1 MNETQRPPAVREVR
15 IGEHQAGQ
23 RIDNFLIT
31 QLKGVPRTHI
41 YRILRKGEV
50 RVNKGRI
57 KPDYRLQEGDVVRV
71 PPVRTGEAPPPSQPG
86 SRVLELIEQS
96 IIFEDDALLI
106 LNKPAGIAVH
116 GGSGVNYGVIEA
128 LRALRPQAPFLELGH
143 RLDRDTSGCLVV
155 AKKRSALRAFQERL
169 RSGGMEKQ
177 YLALV
182 KGRWGGGSR
191 RVSAPLRKNVL
202 SSGERIVRVDP
213 EGKPAL
219 SIFEP
224 LTLYTGASLMRVTLV
239 TGRTHQVRV
248 HAAHAGHPLAGDDK
262 YGDADFNR
270 YMAAR
275 GLKRLFLH
283 ASALQFTLP
292 MERPRDIAVSA
303 PLPPE
308 LTTVLDRLE
317 SA

>member
-1 MNETQRPPAVREVR
+1 MNEIQRPPVVREVR

-31 QLKGVPRTHI
+31 QLKGVPKTHI

-71 PPVRTGEAPPPSQPG
+71 PPVRTGETPPPARPG
-86 SRVLELIEQS
+86 SRVLERIAES

-106 LNKPAGIAVH
+106 INKPAGIAVH
-116 GGSGVNYGVIEA
+116 GGSGLSYGIIEA

-155 AKKRSALRAFQERL
+155 AKKRSALRAFQALL
-169 RSGGMEKQ
+169 RSNGMEKH
-177 YLALV
+177 YLALA
-182 KGRWGGGSR
+182 KGRWGGGTR
-191 RVSAPLRKNVL
+191 RVSASLRKNVL

-224 LTLYTGASLMRVTLV
+224 LTIYGDASLMRVTLI

-262 YGDADFNR
+262 YGDAEFNR
-270 YMAAR
+270 RMGAL

-283 ASALQFTLP
+283 ASAIQFTLP
-292 MERPRDIAVSA
+292 MERPREIAISA

-308 LTTVLDRLE
+308 LTAVLDKLE
-317 SA
+317 T